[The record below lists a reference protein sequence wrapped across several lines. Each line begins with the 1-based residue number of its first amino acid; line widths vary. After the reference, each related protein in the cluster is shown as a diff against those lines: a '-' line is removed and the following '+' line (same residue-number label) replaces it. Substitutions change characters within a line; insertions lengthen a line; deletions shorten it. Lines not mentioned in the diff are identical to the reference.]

1 MKLKH
6 GGRNKDVIKEG
17 KAECKQQKINK
28 QGESENGRNP

>member
-6 GGRNKDVIKEG
+6 RRRKKDVKKER